1 MEYHMTSSLGRD
13 KSELSSRTLA
23 SRHKRIVETAK
34 PRVMI
39 FSGYGLNT
47 EDETKSAFEM
57 VGATADIVH
66 INDIIARPAMLDKA
80 QIVVFPGGF
89 SYGDDTGSGK
99 AYANRVKQHLGEDLQ
114 KFLARDTLAIGI
126 CNGFQIITSAGILP
140 GALIANDSARYICRW
155 VDLEVTGNSPWLTG
169 IKTLSI
175 PIAHGEGKYY
185 APAETLTKLK
195 SENAIA
201 LRYTE
206 GETSKHFALPANP
219 NGSLENIAG
228 ITGYNGRVLGLMPHP
243 ERAVRFTQLPHWTY
257 LRESYIR
264 HPSTVLRASGKELPT
279 EGPGLQIFKNAV
291 KYFS

>member
-1 MEYHMTSSLGRD
+1 MTKTYNLEPITLR
-13 KSELSSRTLA
+13 KS
-23 SRHKRIVETAK
+23 K
-34 PRVMI
+34 PKVLI

-57 VGATADIVH
+57 AGAMIDIVH
-66 INDIIARPAMLDKA
+66 INDIIARPAILNYA

-99 AYANRVKQHLGEDLQ
+99 AYGNRMKQHLGEELQ

-126 CNGFQIITSAGILP
+126 CNGFQIITSAGSLP
-140 GALIANDSARYICRW
+140 GALIANDPPACDDARAGSARYICRW
-155 VDLEVTGNSPWLTG
+155 VDLRVTGDSPWLTG
-169 IKTLSI
+169 IKTISI

-185 APAETLTKLK
+185 APIETLAKLAK
-195 SENAIA
+195 ENAIA
-201 LRYTE
+201 LKYVE

-219 NGSLENIAG
+219 NGSLDNIAG
-228 ITGYNGRVLGLMPHP
+228 ITGYRGRVLGLMPHP

-257 LRESYIR
+257 LKEQFIR
-264 HPSTVLRASGKELPT
+264 DGKALPT

-291 KYFS
+291 NYFL

>member
-1 MEYHMTSSLGRD
+1 MS
-13 KSELSSRTLA
+13 TL
-23 SRHKRIVETAK
+23 KTKNLKLKTQPKVL
-34 PRVMI
+34 I

-66 INDIIARPAMLDKA
+66 INDIIARPAILNKA

-99 AYANRVKQHLGEDLQ
+99 AYANRVKQHLGDALQ

-175 PIAHGEGKYY
+175 PVAHGEGKYY
-185 APAETLTKLK
+185 APAETLAKLK
-195 SENAIA
+195 SENAIP

-206 GETSKHFALPANP
+206 GETAKHFNLPPNP

-228 ITGYNGRVLGLMPHP
+228 ITAYNGRVLGLMPHP

-257 LRESYIR
+257 LRESYTR
-264 HPSTVLRASGKELPT
+264 HPSTGLRASGIELPT
-279 EGPGLQIFKNAV
+279 EGPGLQIFKNAI
-291 KYFS
+291 KYF

>member
-1 MEYHMTSSLGRD
+1 M
-13 KSELSSRTLA
+13 K
-23 SRHKRIVETAK
+23 K
-34 PRVMI
+34 PHVII

-57 VGATADIVH
+57 AGATADIMH
-66 INDIIARPAMLDKA
+66 INDIIARPSVLNKT

-99 AYANRVKQHLGEDLQ
+99 AYGNRVKQHLGDALQ

-126 CNGFQIITSAGILP
+126 CNGFQIITNAGILP

-155 VDLEVTGNSPWLTG
+155 VDLEVKGESPWLSG

-185 APAETLTKLK
+185 APQETLAKLK

-201 LRYTE
+201 LRYLG
-206 GETSKHFALPANP
+206 GETSKYMNLPANP
-219 NGSLENIAG
+219 NGSLLNIAG

-257 LRESYIR
+257 LRESY
-264 HPSTVLRASGKELPT
+264 LRQGIALPK
-279 EGPGLQIFKNAV
+279 EGPGLQIFRNAV
-291 KYFS
+291 NYFT

>member
-1 MEYHMTSSLGRD
+1 MKTGKRQQAKD
-13 KSELSSRTLA
+13 SRKT
-23 SRHKRIVETAK
+23 K
-34 PRVMI
+34 PRVLI

-57 VGATADIVH
+57 AGATADIVH
-66 INDIIARPAMLDKA
+66 INDIIARPAILNKA

-99 AYANRVKQHLGEDLQ
+99 AYANRAKQHLGDALQ

-169 IKTLSI
+169 IKTISI

-185 APAETLTKLK
+185 APAEILAKLK

-206 GETSKHFALPANP
+206 GETAKHFGMSANP

-228 ITGYNGRVLGLMPHP
+228 ISGYNGRVLGLMPHP

-257 LRESYIR
+257 LKEKYIR
-264 HPSTVLRASGKELPT
+264 NSHELPS
-279 EGPGLQIFKNAV
+279 EGPGLQIFRNAV
-291 KYFS
+291 RYFNHD